1 MNQIDVLMAAGITRD
16 RAIELLQHWAQQN
29 NKGIK

>member
-29 NKGIK
+29 ATKE

>member
-16 RAIELLQHWAQQN
+16 RAIQLLQNWAQQN
-29 NKGIK
+29 TTKE